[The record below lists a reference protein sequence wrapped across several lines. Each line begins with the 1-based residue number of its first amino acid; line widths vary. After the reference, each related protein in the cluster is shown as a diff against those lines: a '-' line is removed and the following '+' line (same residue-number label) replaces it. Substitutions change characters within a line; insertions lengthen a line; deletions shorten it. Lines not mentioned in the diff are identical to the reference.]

1 MERKRLTFRMKYLTN
16 PKLILLFRIFLGIIF
31 IYASIDKI
39 IDPLKFSDAIDNYH
53 ITPIQLNN
61 LAALVI
67 PWIELV
73 VGVFL
78 ILGIYVR
85 GSSLIVISLLI
96 WFIFILS
103 QALVRGINVNCGCFN
118 LAEQVNDVNLR
129 ADMIKRII
137 EDVVFILMAFLVKR
151 NSNW

>member
-1 MERKRLTFRMKYLTN
+1 MNKLRHKYVVLFSRLV
-16 PKLILLFRIFLGIIF
+16 LGLVFII
-31 IYASIDKI
+31 ASIDKI
-39 IDPLKFSDAIDNYH
+39 LAPQAFSDAIDNYH

-61 LAALVI
+61 LAALII

-78 ILGIYVR
+78 VLGIYVR

-151 NSNW
+151 NSN

>member
-1 MERKRLTFRMKYLTN
+1 MERKRNAYRMKFLSN
-16 PKLILLFRIFLGIIF
+16 PKLVFLLRVFLGIIF

-53 ITPIQLNN
+53 ITPVEMNN
-61 LAALVI
+61 LAALIV

-85 GSSLIVISLLI
+85 GSSTIIILLLI
-96 WFIFILS
+96 WFIFILT

-118 LAEQVNDVNLR
+118 LTEQVNDVNLR

-137 EDVVFILMAFLVKR
+137 EDVVFILIAFFVRKK
-151 NSNW
+151 SN

>member
-1 MERKRLTFRMKYLTN
+1 MERKRNAYRMKFLSN
-16 PKLILLFRIFLGIIF
+16 PNLFFLLRVFLVIIF

-53 ITPIQLNN
+53 ITPVQMNN
-61 LAALVI
+61 LAALVV

-73 VGVFL
+73 AGVFL

-85 GSSLIVISLLI
+85 GSSTIIILLLI
-96 WFIFILS
+96 WFIFILT

-118 LAEQVNDVNLR
+118 LTEQVNDVNLR

-137 EDVVFILMAFLVKR
+137 EDVVFILIAFFVRKK
-151 NSNW
+151 SN

>member
-1 MERKRLTFRMKYLTN
+1 MKYLTN

-61 LAALVI
+61 LAALII

-151 NSNW
+151 NSN

>member
-1 MERKRLTFRMKYLTN
+1 MERKRNAYRMKFLSN
-16 PKLILLFRIFLGIIF
+16 PKLVFLLRVFLGIIF

-53 ITPIQLNN
+53 ITPVEMNN
-61 LAALVI
+61 LAALIV

-85 GSSLIVISLLI
+85 GSSTIIILLLI

-118 LAEQVNDVNLR
+118 LTEQVNDVNLR

-137 EDVVFILMAFLVKR
+137 EDIVFLLIAFFVRKK
-151 NSNW
+151 SN

>member
-1 MERKRLTFRMKYLTN
+1 MKFLSN
-16 PKLILLFRIFLGIIF
+16 PKLVFLLRVFLGIIF

-53 ITPIQLNN
+53 ITPVEMNN
-61 LAALVI
+61 LAALIV

-85 GSSLIVISLLI
+85 GSSTIIILLLI

-118 LAEQVNDVNLR
+118 LTEQVNDVNLR

-137 EDVVFILMAFLVKR
+137 EDIVFLLIAFFVRKK
-151 NSNW
+151 SN

>member
-1 MERKRLTFRMKYLTN
+1 MERKRNAYRMKFLSN
-16 PKLILLFRIFLGIIF
+16 PKLVFLLRVFLGIIF

-53 ITPIQLNN
+53 ITPLEMNN
-61 LAALVI
+61 LAALIV

-85 GSSLIVISLLI
+85 GSSTIIILLLI
-96 WFIFILS
+96 WFIFILT

-118 LAEQVNDVNLR
+118 LTEQVNDVNLR

-137 EDVVFILMAFLVKR
+137 EDVVFILIAFFVRKK
-151 NSNW
+151 SN

>member
-1 MERKRLTFRMKYLTN
+1 MERKRNAYRMKFLSN
-16 PKLILLFRIFLGIIF
+16 PNLFFLLRVFLGIIF

-53 ITPIQLNN
+53 ITPVQMNN
-61 LAALVI
+61 LAALVV

-73 VGVFL
+73 AGVFL
-78 ILGIYVR
+78 ISGIYVR
-85 GSSLIVISLLI
+85 GSSTIIILLLI
-96 WFIFILS
+96 WFIFILT

-118 LAEQVNDVNLR
+118 LTEQVNDVNLR

-137 EDVVFILMAFLVKR
+137 EDVVFILIAFFVRKK
-151 NSNW
+151 SN

>member
-1 MERKRLTFRMKYLTN
+1 MERKRNAYRMKFLSN
-16 PKLILLFRIFLGIIF
+16 PNLFFLLRVFLGIIF

-53 ITPIQLNN
+53 ITPVQMNN
-61 LAALVI
+61 LAALVV

-73 VGVFL
+73 AGVFL

-85 GSSLIVISLLI
+85 GSSTIIILLLI
-96 WFIFILS
+96 WFIFILT

-118 LAEQVNDVNLR
+118 LTEQVNDVNLR

-137 EDVVFILMAFLVKR
+137 EDVVFILIAFFVRKK
-151 NSNW
+151 SN

>member
-1 MERKRLTFRMKYLTN
+1 MKYLSN
-16 PKLILLFRIFLGIIF
+16 PKLVLFLRIFLGVIF

-39 IDPLKFSDAIDNYH
+39 VDPIKFSDLIDNYH
-53 ITPIQLNN
+53 ITPVKLNN

-73 VGVFL
+73 VGIFL
-78 ILGIYVR
+78 VLGIYIR
-85 GSSLIVISLLI
+85 GSSVIVIVLLL

-103 QALVRGINVNCGCFN
+103 QALARGINVNCGCFN

-137 EDVVFILMAFLVKR
+137 EDIVFILIAFLVKR

>member
-1 MERKRLTFRMKYLTN
+1 MKYLTN

-61 LAALVI
+61 LAALII

-78 ILGIYVR
+78 VLGIYVR

-151 NSNW
+151 NSN

>member
-1 MERKRLTFRMKYLTN
+1 MERKRNAYRMKFLSN
-16 PKLILLFRIFLGIIF
+16 PKLFFLLRVFLGIIF

-53 ITPIQLNN
+53 ITPVEMNN
-61 LAALVI
+61 IAALVV

-73 VGVFL
+73 AGVFL

-85 GSSLIVISLLI
+85 GSSTIIILLLI

-118 LAEQVNDVNLR
+118 LTEQVNDVNLR

-137 EDVVFILMAFLVKR
+137 EDVVFILIAFFVRKK
-151 NSNW
+151 SN

>member
-1 MERKRLTFRMKYLTN
+1 MKYLTN

-151 NSNW
+151 NSN

>member
-1 MERKRLTFRMKYLTN
+1 MERKRNAYRMKFLSN
-16 PKLILLFRIFLGIIF
+16 PKLVFLLRVFLGIIF

-53 ITPIQLNN
+53 ITPLEMNN
-61 LAALVI
+61 LAALIV

-85 GSSLIVISLLI
+85 GSSTIIILLLI

-118 LAEQVNDVNLR
+118 LTEQVNDVNLR

-137 EDVVFILMAFLVKR
+137 EDIVFLLIAFFVRKK
-151 NSNW
+151 SN

>member
-1 MERKRLTFRMKYLTN
+1 MKYLTN

-61 LAALVI
+61 LAALII

-78 ILGIYVR
+78 VLGIYVR

>member
-1 MERKRLTFRMKYLTN
+1 MERKRNAYTMKFLSN
-16 PKLILLFRIFLGIIF
+16 PKLVFLLRVFLGIIF

-53 ITPIQLNN
+53 ITPVEMNN
-61 LAALVI
+61 LAALVV

-73 VGVFL
+73 AGVFL
-78 ILGIYVR
+78 IIGIYVR
-85 GSSLIVISLLI
+85 GSSTIIILLLI

-118 LAEQVNDVNLR
+118 LTEQVNDVNLR

-137 EDVVFILMAFLVKR
+137 EDVVFILIAFFVRKK
-151 NSNW
+151 SN